1 MIPSELSVV
10 RQPLKGRHR
19 PGIRQCAVILGLL
32 VLTAAC
38 DKKTAEYRDPD
49 PVSAKGFS
57 GGVAADEPRAAL
69 VARDIL
75 AAGGS
80 AADAVTAGTLAMA
93 VTYPS
98 AVSLGAGGMCTV
110 IDPARKRVDA
120 IEFLPQL
127 PPGGGEIPIPALLR
141 GLGVLHGVF
150 GTLRW
155 EAVVSPAEG
164 LARFGE
170 RTSRAFVQSAQEA
183 NPPLAR
189 EPGLAR
195 LLLNRAGA
203 PRAEGDQVS
212 LQELAVVLSRVR
224 GAGAADLYQGALGRQ
239 LVADAARAGGAITVE
254 DLRAYVAQI
263 VKPIEVPFQYGMTVY
278 ASPNARGGAI
288 TAWLLEQGFDPA
300 GSFSIQKV
308 GKAKP
313 REFVT
318 AIGQAYRGLDGNAP
332 LFEHGSASISAI
344 DKTGLAVACA
354 FSMGRAFGSRRIGLE
369 TGILFGAKPGLP
381 GDETPYI
388 ATLVAGNFIAKQG
401 FAAGAVSGG
410 APGAAT
416 LAQVMLDVVGGN
428 SRLGIAMA
436 KPRLFQAGPDV
447 PVLHEAGYDAALL
460 GAITQRG
467 VPAVEVRRLGRL
479 TMAHC
484 ANGVPRSPETC
495 RVAADPRGFGL
506 AAGDEF

>member
-1 MIPSELSVV
+1 M

-19 PGIRQCAVILGLL
+19 PGIRQCVVLFGLL
-32 VLTAAC
+32 ALTAAC
-38 DKKTAEYRDPD
+38 DKKTAEFQDPD
-49 PVSAKGFS
+49 PAAAKGFS

-80 AADAVTAGTLAMA
+80 AADAVTAGALAMA

-98 AVSLGAGGMCTV
+98 AVSLGAGGVCV
-110 IDPARKRVDA
+110 AIDPAEKRADV

-127 PPGGGEIPIPALLR
+127 PPGGGDIPIPALLR
-141 GLGVLHGVF
+141 GLGLLQGVY
-150 GTLRW
+150 GNLRW

-164 LARFGE
+164 LAHFGE
-170 RTSRAFVQSAQEA
+170 RTSRAFVQATQEA
-183 NPPLAR
+183 NPPVAR
-189 EPGLAR
+189 EPGLAK
-195 LLLNRAGA
+195 LLLNRTGA

-212 LQELAVVLSRVR
+212 MNELAVVLSRVR
-224 GAGAADLYQGALGRQ
+224 GTGAADLYQGTLGRQ
-239 LVADAARAGGAITVE
+239 LVADAARAGGAITLE
-254 DLRAYVAQI
+254 DLRAYGAQI
-263 VKPIEVPFQYGMTVY
+263 LKPIEVPFQYGMTVY

-288 TAWLLEQGFDPA
+288 TAWLLEQGFEPA
-300 GSFSIQKV
+300 GRLSIQNV
-308 GKAKP
+308 GKTKP
-313 REFVT
+313 RDFVT

-332 LFEHGSASISAI
+332 LFEHGSASISVI
-344 DKTGLAVACA
+344 DKTGRAVSCA
-354 FSMGRAFGSRRIGLE
+354 FSLGRAFGSRRVGIE

-388 ATLVAGNFIAKQG
+388 AALVAGNFTAKQS
-401 FAAGAVSGG
+401 FTAAAVSGG

-416 LAQVMLDVVGGN
+416 LAQVVLDVVGGN
-428 SRLGIAMA
+428 TRLGAAMA
-436 KPRLFQAGPDV
+436 KPRLFQPGPDV
-447 PVLHEAGYDAALL
+447 PVLHEAGYDAPLL